1 MTRVRGRAYVPLS
14 AILLIVSAVL
24 CFALLDATIKNLTQ
38 RYPIPFL
45 VWARYSVQALAM
57 VLWLAPTMRWGLL
70 KSQRVPLQTVRGAL
84 LVMSSLSFVNGLK
97 YGPRAAASALSYMT
111 PVLVTILAVRFLG
124 ERMTRLRIGFV
135 IAAIIGMLLIVRP
148 GSGVLGPASLFALG
162 SACLYATYQVLTRKL
177 AGDDVMV
184 SLFYPAIVGTVLMTL
199 ALPWFGLPAAVTWI
213 DGGIIVGGGLVGT
226 LGHFMFIS
234 AFQRAPASALTPFTY
249 VQLVWA
255 TLVGWA
261 VFDNFPDAYA
271 LAGMLLI
278 TGSGFVIAW
287 HERRQVRRG
296 VAEPTAID

>member
-1 MTRVRGRAYVPLS
+1 MTLARGRAQVPLS

-24 CFALLDATIKNLTQ
+24 CFALLDATIKYLTQ

-70 KSQRVPLQTVRGAL
+70 KSRRVPLQTVRGAL
-84 LVMSSLSFVNGLK
+84 LALSSVSFVSGLK
-97 YGPRAAASALSYMT
+97 YLPLAEASALNYMA

-124 ERMTRLRIGFV
+124 ERMTALRIGFV

-148 GSGVLGPASLFALG
+148 GLGVLGAASLFALG
-162 SACLYATYQVLTRKL
+162 SACLYACYQVLTRKL
-177 AGDDVMV
+177 AGDNVMV

-199 ALPWFGLPAAVTWI
+199 ALPWFGLPATMTWI
-213 DGGIIVGGGLVGT
+213 DGGMIVGGGLVGT

-255 TLVGWA
+255 TLVGWI
-261 VFDNFPDAYA
+261 VFGSFPDGYA
-271 LAGMLLI
+271 LAGMLVI
-278 TGSGFVIAW
+278 TGSGLVIAW
-287 HERRQVRRG
+287 HERRRAQRG
-296 VAEPTAID
+296 VAEPTAVD